1 MTTDQQ
7 VDVLLYGLG
16 AIGSFYAFIL
26 SRVPRVRLTVVA
38 RSNYDAVKKNGIII
52 TSENH
57 GDHTVRP
64 FKVVKTA
71 AEADAKFD
79 FIVCAHKAIT
89 QDAVPAQIAPAVD
102 EHRSTIVII
111 QNGVGNEVPF
121 RTAFPHATIISCVTW
136 TGAAQPQPGHI
147 KHTKSEDMQ
156 IGLYPNEADPSAERH
171 RLDSFASLLT
181 EGNTVFQVV
190 PDIQIQRWEKV
201 VWNAAWNSLT
211 TLTLLDTH
219 SWLGSSPDATPM
231 TRRLMGEVVDVARA
245 CGVALDHGLVDTL
258 IDKILAMHPIGSSMQ
273 NDFKAGRPMEV
284 DIILG
289 YPYRQAKELGIATP
303 TLDTIYVILTGTNL
317 RLLRESGK

>member
-26 SRVPRVRLTVVA
+26 SRVPRVRLTVVT
-38 RSNYDAVKKNGIII
+38 RSNYDAVKENGIII

-156 IGLYPNEADPSAERH
+156 IGLYPNEADPSAER
-171 RLDSFASLLT
+171 RCLDSFAAFLT

-190 PDIQIQRWEKV
+190 SDIQVQRWEKV

-219 SWLGSSPDATPM
+219 SWLGSSPDATPV

-245 CGVALDHGLVDTL
+245 CGVALDHGLVGTL
-258 IDKILAMHPIGSSMQ
+258 VDKVLAMHPIGSSMQ
-273 NDFKAGRPMEV
+273 NDFNAGRPMEV

-289 YPYRQAKELGIATP
+289 YPYRKARELGVATP

-317 RLLRESGK
+317 RLLRESG